1 MLWPQ
6 AVLQISTTNHMQ
18 CEEIQSR
25 IEQGLPG
32 SQVSVTGDGRHF
44 EAVVITDAFA
54 GKGLLEQHRMVY
66 ATLGD
71 KVGGNIHALSVR
83 TYTHAQWQQKK
94 G

>member
-1 MLWPQ
+1 
-6 AVLQISTTNHMQ
+6 MQ

-71 KVGGNIHALSVR
+71 KVGGDIHALSVR
-83 TYTHAQWQQKK
+83 TYTQVQWQQKK

>member
-1 MLWPQ
+1 
-6 AVLQISTTNHMQ
+6 MQ

-32 SQVSVTGDGRHF
+32 SHVTVTGDGRHF

-71 KVGGNIHALSVR
+71 KVGGDIHALSVR
-83 TYTHAQWQQKK
+83 TYTQVQWQQKK